1 MSDIEEVG
9 ISLNNNGILNNSE
22 KKKKKKKKKHPKQT
36 KNELKTD
43 NELNGSNILIQYVSA
58 NNDLDESD
66 PLYNEFS
73 QVFNKFSKPEELCKV
88 PGEKNENDKD
98 NELNKNGVKLMDD
111 QMNIDIDGEKP
122 LSKKKK
128 KIIKRASVADLKQ
141 QVPRPDVVEVW
152 DVTSADPKLL
162 VYLKAYRNTVPVPR
176 HWCQKR
182 KYLQGKRGI
191 EKPPFQLPDF
201 IAATGIDKIRQAVL
215 EKEEQKEIKT
225 KTT

>member
-1 MSDIEEVG
+1 
-9 ISLNNNGILNNSE
+9 
-22 KKKKKKKKKHPKQT
+22 
-36 KNELKTD
+36 
-43 NELNGSNILIQYVSA
+43 LIQYVSA

-122 LSKKKK
+122 LSKKRKN
-128 KIIKRASVADLKQ
+128 IIKRASVADLKQ

-152 DVTSADPKLL
+152 DVTSADPRLL

-176 HWCQKR
+176 HWCQK
-182 KYLQGKRGI
+182 KENTYK
-191 EKPPFQLPDF
+191 
-201 IAATGIDKIRQAVL
+201 A
-215 EKEEQKEIKT
+215 KEELKNHHFNYQTLLRQQVLIKLG
-225 KTT
+225 KQYLKKRNKRN